1 MGLRYK
7 IERAAARALLALPP
21 RALQLLSGGRT
32 LRRGRE
38 LDPRLQMGAL
48 LARIKPDLES
58 LSPVRARAFYRE
70 TMSIFDLE
78 FAPPARFETLEF
90 PGPRGVQLRARLYA
104 PAGEK
109 RSACLIYFHGGGFVI
124 GDLDSYNAVLANLAN
139 TGGFAVLSIDYRLAP
154 EHKLPA
160 AHDDAAAA
168 LAWFRAHALR
178 LGLDPARY
186 ALGGD
191 SAGGNLAIHAA
202 RSAKKLRLAP
212 ARALWLLY
220 PWLDLSQ
227 SRPSIQEFGR
237 GYALTAPILE
247 YFKGH
252 ALARREQA
260 LETRISPALLTD
272 RELRALPPVLMQLA
286 GFDPLQDE
294 QFEFLERLRRLG
306 AKPESQLYEGL
317 MHGFVTLG
325 RVAPA
330 ARSAL
335 GLAAQ
340 KLQKSFVSAAR
351 SGRRR

>member
-1 MGLRYK
+1 MSLRYK

-21 RALQLLSGGRT
+21 RLLQILSGGRT
-32 LRRGRE
+32 VRRGRE
-38 LDPRLQMGAL
+38 LDPRLQMGAF
-48 LARIKPDLES
+48 LARIKPSLET
-58 LSPVRARAFYRE
+58 LPPERARPFYVE
-70 TMSIFDLE
+70 TVAIFDLE
-78 FAPPARFETLEF
+78 FVRPARFETLEF
-90 PGPRGVQLRARLYA
+90 QGPRGVRLRARLYA
-104 PAGEK
+104 PAGNK
-109 RSACLIYFHGGGFVI
+109 RNPCLIYFHGGGFVI
-124 GDLDSYNAVLANLAN
+124 GDLGSYDAALADLANA
-139 TGGFAVLSIDYRLAP
+139 GGFAVLSIDYRLAP

-160 AHDDAAAA
+160 AHDDVVAA
-168 LAWFRAHALR
+168 LAWFKTNAAS
-178 LGLDPARY
+178 LGLDAARY

-202 RSAKKLRLAP
+202 RNATRLRLAP
-212 ARALWLLY
+212 PRALWLLY

-227 SRPSIQEFGR
+227 SRASVQEFGR

-272 RELRALPPVLMQLA
+272 RELKSLPPVLMQLA

-317 MHGFVTLG
+317 MHGFVNLG
-325 RVAPA
+325 RAAPA

-340 KLQKSFVSAAR
+340 RLQKSFVSAAR

>member
-1 MGLRYK
+1 MSLRYK
-7 IERAAARALLALPP
+7 IERAAARAALSLPP
-21 RALQLLSGGRT
+21 RALQILSGGRT
-32 LRRGRE
+32 VRRGRE

-48 LARIKPDLES
+48 LARIKPALET
-58 LSPVRARAFYRE
+58 LPPQRARAFYRE
-70 TMSIFDLE
+70 TMAIFDLE
-78 FAPPARFETLEF
+78 FARPARFETFEF
-90 PGPRGVQLRARLYA
+90 PGPRGVRLRARLYA

-109 RSACLIYFHGGGFVI
+109 PGPCLIYFHGGGFVI
-124 GDLDSYNAVLANLAN
+124 GDLEAYDAVLANLAN

-160 AHDDAAAA
+160 AHEDALAA
-168 LAWFRAHALR
+168 LAWFKSKGPG

-202 RSAKKLRLAP
+202 RNTSKLRLAP

-220 PWLDLSQ
+220 PWLDLSRARA
-227 SRPSIQEFGR
+227 SVQEFGR
-237 GYALTAPILE
+237 GYALTAAILD
-247 YFKGH
+247 YFKEH

-260 LETRISPALLTD
+260 LESRISPILMTD
-272 RELRALPPVLMQLA
+272 RELKTLPPVLLQLA

-317 MHGFVTLG
+317 LHGFVTLG

-340 KLQKSFVSAAR
+340 RLQKSFVSATR